1 MIEKYVNKLTNTIN
15 RPKKIIEIDLILSGG
30 AFNGSYILGSL
41 YYLKNLEKNNLIK
54 IKRISS
60 SSIGSFLGLL
70 YLIDQLDLFN
80 TFYKLFFTQLKKQK
94 NLSQLLYIKN
104 ILNDKLPDNI
114 CEILNNKYYICYNNI
129 KLCKK
134 NIKYTFENKDQVIDY
149 IIRSCYI
156 PYLIDYNSC
165 YKNKYMDGMLPYF
178 FKPKKNR
185 KILYI
190 NVFTPDK
197 LYYVI
202 NVKNESVNLHRIL
215 SGINDVHMF
224 FLKNEN
230 TLMCS
235 YLDSWFIYE
244 YTLYYLSYI
253 IEYIILYLLYW
264 TKSINNTKF
273 IKKSFKKLISFLFK
287 NYLL

>member
-1 MIEKYVNKLTNTIN
+1 MIEKYINKLTNTIN
-15 RPKKIIEIDLILSGG
+15 HPQKIIEIDLVLSGG

-41 YYLKNLEKNNLIK
+41 YYLKNMEENKFIK
-54 IKRISS
+54 IRRISC
-60 SSIGSFLGLL
+60 SSIGSILGLL
-70 YLIDQLDLFN
+70 YLIEKLDLFN
-80 TFYKLFFTQLKKQK
+80 EFYNTIFNELKKRK
-94 NLSQLLYIKN
+94 NLSQLLDLKSL
-104 ILNDKLPDNI
+104 LNDKLPDNI
-114 CEILNNKYYICYNNI
+114 CEILNNKYYVCYTNI

-134 NIKYTFENKDQVIDY
+134 IVKSNFDNKDQLIDY
-149 IIRSCYI
+149 IIRSCYV
-156 PYLIDYNSC
+156 PYLIDYSPC

-178 FKPKKNR
+178 FKKKHNR
-185 KILYI
+185 QILYI

-202 NVKNESVNLHRIL
+202 NVKNESNNLHRIL

-235 YLDSWFIYE
+235 YIDRWFIYD
-244 YTLYYLSYI
+244 YTIYYLSYI
-253 IEYIILYLLYW
+253 VECIILHLLYW
-264 TKSINNTKF
+264 TKSINNTTI
-273 IKKSFKKLISFLFK
+273 IKKGFKKIIRFILK